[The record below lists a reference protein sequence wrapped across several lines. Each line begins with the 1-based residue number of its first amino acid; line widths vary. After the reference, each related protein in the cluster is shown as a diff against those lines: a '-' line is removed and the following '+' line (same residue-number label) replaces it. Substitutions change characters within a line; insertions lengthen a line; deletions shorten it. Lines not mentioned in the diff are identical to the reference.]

1 MERYVIEDLLEF
13 TKERNEHESQNAVMH
28 LEQHAVTRVDKMK
41 INSMEIIIS
50 FYQNTHVPMNDINKF
65 VLGEE

>member
-1 MERYVIEDLLEF
+1 MEIYVIEDLLEF
-13 TKERNEHESQNAVMH
+13 TKERNEHETKNIHSNLA
-28 LEQHAVTRVDKMK
+28 QHGATRVDKMK

-50 FYQNTHVPMNDINKF
+50 YYQNTHVPMNDISKF

>member
-1 MERYVIEDLLEF
+1 MEKYVIEDLLEF
-13 TKERNEHESQNAVMH
+13 TKERNEHESQSSSLK

-50 FYQNTHVPMNDINKF
+50 FYQNTHAPMNDINKF

>member
-13 TKERNEHESQNAVMH
+13 TKERNEHENHNTLIQ
-28 LEQHAVTRVDKMK
+28 LEQHAATRVDKMK

-50 FYQNTHVPMNDINKF
+50 FY
-65 VLGEE
+65 